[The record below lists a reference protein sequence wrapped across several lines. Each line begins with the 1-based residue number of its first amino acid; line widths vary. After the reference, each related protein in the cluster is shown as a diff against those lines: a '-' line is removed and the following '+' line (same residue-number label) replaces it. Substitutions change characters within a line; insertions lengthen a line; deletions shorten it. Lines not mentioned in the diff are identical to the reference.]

1 MEIIFKKNGNV
12 SNFSF
17 CSNLYKGKKTLNG
30 FNKLEEMCERI
41 DNDEYNCRN
50 VRFDEKIA
58 GTLYLCYPL
67 SVVVK
72 FDIEFD
78 SLHTL
83 IDEIRRCYMEV
94 YKNRK
99 TMVQC
104 GVWGHDIY
112 DLVIES
118 IKIYEDNLV
127 DVSIGS

>member
-1 MEIIFKKNGNV
+1 MEVIFKTNSNC

-17 CSNLYKGKKTLNG
+17 CSNLYKGKKVLNG
-30 FNKLEEMCERI
+30 FNKLEEIFEMI
-41 DNDEYNCRN
+41 DDNEYNCRN
-50 VRFDEKIA
+50 VKFDEKIN
-58 GTLYLCYPL
+58 GILYLCYPL

-78 SLHTL
+78 SLHKL
-83 IDEIRRCYMEV
+83 IDEIRRCYKEI

-99 TMVQC
+99 NIIEC
-104 GVWGHDIY
+104 GVWGHDIS